1 MVKILKPLS
10 ILLIVFMAV
19 ACGDKSAQFTI
30 EGKIA
35 DADSSTIYLEK
46 RELNSTTILDSAK
59 LNSEGN
65 FKLKGAAP
73 QYPEL
78 YILRLNGQV
87 INLAI
92 DSIETVQVNATKKTF
107 ATDYTIA
114 DSELSQQLKTVVLA
128 QYKASREILNIQ
140 NKYMKKEINESTFL
154 SEIQQVAQTY
164 KTEAQQI
171 IFSDLKSPVAYFAL
185 FQKVGDLLFFDP
197 YDKSDYRLF
206 AAVATAWDMSYPD
219 SQRAKQLKDF
229 TLQAMKIRK
238 QGDLSN
244 IDIENVSE
252 VNSQEYFK
260 IELPD
265 INSKLVSTSS
275 LNGKV
280 VLVDFTVYQA
290 DESPLHN
297 IELNKLYNKYKGNLE
312 IYQISLDND
321 AHFWKNAASNIP
333 WVAVHESRSVN
344 SPLLQRFNVQQL
356 PAMYLIDKNGAMSKR
371 LEPTDNIDAE
381 INKLL

>member
-10 ILLIVFMAV
+10 FLLIVFMAI
-19 ACGDKSAQFTI
+19 ACGDKSAQFTV
-30 EGKIA
+30 EGKITN
-35 DADSSTIYLEK
+35 ADSSTVYLEK

-59 LNSEGN
+59 LNTEGN
-65 FKLKGAAP
+65 FELKGAAP

-92 DSIETVQVNATKKTF
+92 DSIETIQVNADSKTF
-107 ATDYTIA
+107 ATDYAITG
-114 DSELSQQLKTVVLA
+114 SEQSQQLKAVVLE
-128 QYKASREILNIQ
+128 QYKANREILNLQ
-140 NKYMKKEINESTFL
+140 EKFNKKEINESTFL
-154 SEIQQVAQTY
+154 AQIQDVAQTY
-164 KTEAQQI
+164 RTEAQKI
-171 IFSDLKSPVAYFAL
+171 IFSDLKSPAAYFAL
-185 FQKVGDLLFFDP
+185 FHKVGDLLFFDP
-197 YDKSDYRLF
+197 YDKSGYKVF

-219 SQRAKQLKDF
+219 SPRAKQLKEF

-244 IDIENVSE
+244 IDVDNVSE

-260 IELPD
+260 IELPNVD
-265 INSKLVSTSS
+265 GNPISTSS

-280 VLVDFTVYQA
+280 VLIDFTVYQA

-371 LEPTDNIDAE
+371 LEPTDNIDSE